1 MIWAYPDIKLTLL
14 LAGIFILLYL
24 FYMSRFWSIN
34 RKLKVEKQR
43 LFTKLIIRTIYFIL
57 LLIAF
62 AGPSIG
68 DSFKEVKEEGKD
80 IFIAVDLSQSMIFIL
95 LLIAFA
101 GPSIGDSFKEVK
113 EEGKDIFIAVDL
125 SQSMIATDIAPT
137 RLQRIQFELKEL
149 LKSFPSD
156 RVGLIIFSTESFLQL
171 PLTYDQAV
179 ANLYIDGLS
188 IGLVPNLGTDL
199 STPLRMALERFQN
212 DQSPEKKSRSV
223 VLISD
228 GEHFGEDLDG
238 IAEEL
243 VDQGIKVFAVGI
255 GTDRGGEMA
264 RGNGLVLDP
273 DTGKPAL
280 TKLNREP
287 LQFIAAETG
296 GQYFEI
302 SDQVQE
308 MGGLISAIET
318 LEGGISTTRMVE
330 ASSNKYFY
338 FLLAALALALV
349 DMILP
354 IKTIKL

>member
-1 MIWAYPDIKLTLL
+1 MIWAYPDLKLTLL

-24 FYMSRFWSIN
+24 LYLSRFWSIN

-43 LFTKLIIRTIYFIL
+43 LFTKLFIRTFYFIL
-57 LLIAF
+57 FLIAF

-68 DSFKEVKEEGKD
+68 DSLKEVKEEGKD
-80 IFIAVDLSQSMIFIL
+80 IFLAVDLSQSM
-95 LLIAFA
+95 
-101 GPSIGDSFKEVK
+101 V
-113 EEGKDIFIAVDL
+113 
-125 SQSMIATDIAPT
+125 ATDIAPN
-137 RLQRIQFELKEL
+137 RLRRIQFELKEL

-156 RVGLIIFSTESFLQL
+156 RVGLIIFSAEAFMQL
-171 PLTYDQAV
+171 PLTFDQAV

-188 IGLVPNLGTDL
+188 IGLVPSLGTDL
-199 STPLRMALERFQN
+199 STPLRMALERFKADKSQE
-212 DQSPEKKSRSV
+212 QKSRSV

-238 IAEEL
+238 IAEDL
-243 VDQGIKVFAVGI
+243 VDEGIKVFTIGI
-255 GTDRGGEMA
+255 GTDAGGEMP

-273 DTGKPAL
+273 ETGKVAL

-287 LQFIAAETG
+287 LQYIAAETG

-302 SDQVQE
+302 SDQSQE
-308 MGGLISAIET
+308 MGGLISAIEN
-318 LEGGISTTRMVE
+318 LEGGIANTRLVE

-338 FLLAALALALV
+338 FLLAALALALL
-349 DMILP
+349 DIILP

>member
-1 MIWAYPDIKLTLL
+1 MIWAYPDLKLTLL

-24 FYMSRFWSIN
+24 LYLSRFWSIN

-43 LFTKLIIRTIYFIL
+43 LFTKLFIRTFYFIL
-57 LLIAF
+57 FLIAF

-68 DSFKEVKEEGKD
+68 DSLKEVKEEGKD
-80 IFIAVDLSQSMIFIL
+80 IFLAVDLSQSM
-95 LLIAFA
+95 
-101 GPSIGDSFKEVK
+101 V
-113 EEGKDIFIAVDL
+113 
-125 SQSMIATDIAPT
+125 ATDIAPN
-137 RLQRIQFELKEL
+137 RLRRIQFELKEL

-156 RVGLIIFSTESFLQL
+156 RVGLIIFSAEAFMQL
-171 PLTYDQAV
+171 PLTFDQAV

-188 IGLVPNLGTDL
+188 IGLVPSLGTDL
-199 STPLRMALERFQN
+199 STPLRMALERFKADKSQE
-212 DQSPEKKSRSV
+212 QKSRSV

-238 IAEEL
+238 IAEDL
-243 VDQGIKVFAVGI
+243 VDEGIKVFTIGI
-255 GTDRGGEMA
+255 GTDAGGEMP

-273 DTGKPAL
+273 ETGKVAL

-287 LQFIAAETG
+287 LQYIAAETG

-302 SDQVQE
+302 SDQSQE
-308 MGGLISAIET
+308 MGGLISAIEN
-318 LEGGISTTRMVE
+318 LEGGIANTRVVE

-338 FLLAALALALV
+338 FLLAALALALL

>member
-1 MIWAYPDIKLTLL
+1 MIWAYPDLKLTLL

-24 FYMSRFWSIN
+24 LYLSRFWSIN

-43 LFTKLIIRTIYFIL
+43 LFTKLFIRSLYFIL

-68 DSFKEVKEEGKD
+68 DSLKEVKEEGKD
-80 IFIAVDLSQSMIFIL
+80 IFLAVDLSQSM
-95 LLIAFA
+95 
-101 GPSIGDSFKEVK
+101 V
-113 EEGKDIFIAVDL
+113 
-125 SQSMIATDIAPT
+125 ATDIAPN
-137 RLQRIQFELKEL
+137 RLRRIQFELKEL
-149 LKSFPSD
+149 LKAFPSD
-156 RVGLIIFSTESFLQL
+156 RVGLIIFSAEAFLQL

-188 IGLVPNLGTDL
+188 IGLVPTLGTDL
-199 STPLRMALERFQN
+199 ITPLRMALERFKGDKSQE
-212 DQSPEKKSRSV
+212 QKSRSV

-238 IAEEL
+238 ITEEL
-243 VDQGIKVFAVGI
+243 VDEGIKVFTIGI
-255 GTDRGGEMA
+255 GTDAGGEMP

-273 DTGKPAL
+273 ETGKVAL

-287 LQFIAAETG
+287 LQYIAAETG

-302 SDQVQE
+302 SDHTQE
-308 MGGLISAIET
+308 MGGLISAIEN
-318 LEGGISTTRMVE
+318 LEGGIANTRVVE

-338 FLLAALALALV
+338 FLLAALALALL

>member
-1 MIWAYPDIKLTLL
+1 MIWAYPDLKLTLL

-24 FYMSRFWSIN
+24 LYLSRFWSIN

-43 LFTKLIIRTIYFIL
+43 LFTKLFIRSIYFIL
-57 LLIAF
+57 FLIAF

-68 DSFKEVKEEGKD
+68 DSLKEVKEEGKD
-80 IFIAVDLSQSMIFIL
+80 IFLAVDLSQSM
-95 LLIAFA
+95 
-101 GPSIGDSFKEVK
+101 V
-113 EEGKDIFIAVDL
+113 
-125 SQSMIATDIAPT
+125 ATDIAPN
-137 RLQRIQFELKEL
+137 RLRRIQFELKEL

-156 RVGLIIFSTESFLQL
+156 RVGLIIFSAEAFMQL

-188 IGLVPNLGTDL
+188 IGLVPSLGTDL
-199 STPLRMALERFQN
+199 STPLRMALERFQA
-212 DQSPEKKSRSV
+212 DKSQEQKSRSV

-238 IAEEL
+238 ITEEL
-243 VDQGIKVFAVGI
+243 VDEGIKVFTIGI
-255 GTDRGGEMA
+255 GTDAGGEMP

-273 DTGKPAL
+273 QTGKVAL
-280 TKLNREP
+280 TQLNREP
-287 LQFIAAETG
+287 LQFIANETG

-302 SDQVQE
+302 SDQNQE
-308 MGGLISAIET
+308 MGNLISAIEN
-318 LEGGISTTRMVE
+318 LEGGIANTRVVE

-338 FLLAALALALV
+338 FLLAALALALL

-354 IKTIKL
+354 IKTIKI

>member
-1 MIWAYPDIKLTLL
+1 MIWAYPDLKLTLL

-24 FYMSRFWSIN
+24 LYLSRFWSIN

-43 LFTKLIIRTIYFIL
+43 LFTKLFIRTLYFIL
-57 LLIAF
+57 FLIAF

-68 DSFKEVKEEGKD
+68 DSLKEVKEEGKD
-80 IFIAVDLSQSMIFIL
+80 IFLAVDLSQSM
-95 LLIAFA
+95 
-101 GPSIGDSFKEVK
+101 V
-113 EEGKDIFIAVDL
+113 
-125 SQSMIATDIAPT
+125 ATDIAPN
-137 RLQRIQFELKEL
+137 RLRRIQFELKEL

-156 RVGLIIFSTESFLQL
+156 RVGLIIFSAEAFMQL

-188 IGLVPNLGTDL
+188 IGLVPSLGTDL
-199 STPLRMALERFQN
+199 STPLRMALERFKADKSQE
-212 DQSPEKKSRSV
+212 QKSRSV

-243 VDQGIKVFAVGI
+243 VDEGIKVFTIGI
-255 GTDRGGEMA
+255 GTDAGGEMP

-273 DTGKPAL
+273 ETGKVAL

-287 LQFIAAETG
+287 LQYVAAETG

-302 SDQVQE
+302 SDQSQE
-308 MGGLISAIET
+308 MGGLISAIEN
-318 LEGGISTTRMVE
+318 LEGGIANTRVVE

-338 FLLAALALALV
+338 FLLAALALALL

>member
-1 MIWAYPDIKLTLL
+1 MIWAYPDLKLTLL

-24 FYMSRFWSIN
+24 LYLSRFWSIN

-43 LFTKLIIRTIYFIL
+43 LFTKLFIRSLYFIL
-57 LLIAF
+57 FLIAF

-68 DSFKEVKEEGKD
+68 DSLKEVKEEGKD
-80 IFIAVDLSQSMIFIL
+80 IFLAVDLSQSM
-95 LLIAFA
+95 
-101 GPSIGDSFKEVK
+101 V
-113 EEGKDIFIAVDL
+113 
-125 SQSMIATDIAPT
+125 ATDIAPN
-137 RLQRIQFELKEL
+137 RLRRIQFELKEL

-156 RVGLIIFSTESFLQL
+156 RVGLIIFSAEAFMQL

-188 IGLVPNLGTDL
+188 IGLVPSLGTDL
-199 STPLRMALERFQN
+199 STPLRMALERFKGDKSQE
-212 DQSPEKKSRSV
+212 QKSRSV

-243 VDQGIKVFAVGI
+243 VDEGIKVFAIGI
-255 GTDRGGEMA
+255 GTDGGGEMP

-273 DTGKPAL
+273 ETGKVAL

-287 LQFIAAETG
+287 LQYIAAETG

-302 SDQVQE
+302 SDKNQE
-308 MGGLISAIET
+308 MGGLITAIEN
-318 LEGGISTTRMVE
+318 LEGGIANTRVVE

-338 FLLAALALALV
+338 FLLAALALALL

>member
-1 MIWAYPDIKLTLL
+1 MIWAYPDLKLTLL

-24 FYMSRFWSIN
+24 LYLSRFWYIN

-43 LFTKLIIRTIYFIL
+43 LFTKLFIRTFYFIL
-57 LLIAF
+57 FLIAF

-68 DSFKEVKEEGKD
+68 DSLKEVKEEGKD
-80 IFIAVDLSQSMIFIL
+80 IFLAVDLSQSM
-95 LLIAFA
+95 
-101 GPSIGDSFKEVK
+101 V
-113 EEGKDIFIAVDL
+113 
-125 SQSMIATDIAPT
+125 ATDIAPN
-137 RLQRIQFELKEL
+137 RLRRIQFELKEL

-156 RVGLIIFSTESFLQL
+156 RVGLIIFSAEAFMQL

-188 IGLVPNLGTDL
+188 IGLVPSLGTDL
-199 STPLRMALERFQN
+199 SAPLRMALERFKADESQE
-212 DQSPEKKSRSV
+212 QKSRSV

-238 IAEEL
+238 IAEDL
-243 VDQGIKVFAVGI
+243 VDEGIKVFTIGI
-255 GTDRGGEMA
+255 GTDAGGEMP

-273 DTGKPAL
+273 KTGKVAL

-287 LQFIAAETG
+287 LQDIAAETG

-302 SDQVQE
+302 SDQSQE
-308 MGGLISAIET
+308 MGGLISAIEN
-318 LEGGISTTRMVE
+318 LEGGIANTRVVE

-338 FLLAALALALV
+338 FLLAALALALL

>member
-1 MIWAYPDIKLTLL
+1 MIWAYPDLKLTLL

-24 FYMSRFWSIN
+24 LYLSRFWSIN

-43 LFTKLIIRTIYFIL
+43 LFTKLVIRTLYFIL
-57 LLIAF
+57 FLIAF

-68 DSFKEVKEEGKD
+68 DSLKEVKEEGKD
-80 IFIAVDLSQSMIFIL
+80 IFLAVDLSQSM
-95 LLIAFA
+95 
-101 GPSIGDSFKEVK
+101 V
-113 EEGKDIFIAVDL
+113 
-125 SQSMIATDIAPT
+125 ATDIAPN
-137 RLQRIQFELKEL
+137 RLRRIQFELKEL

-156 RVGLIIFSTESFLQL
+156 RVGLIIFSAEAFLQL

-188 IGLVPNLGTDL
+188 IGLVPSLGTDL
-199 STPLRMALERFQN
+199 STPLRMALERFKGDKSQE
-212 DQSPEKKSRSV
+212 QKSRSV

-228 GEHFGEDLDG
+228 GEHFGEELDG

-243 VDQGIKVFAVGI
+243 VDEGIKVFTIGI
-255 GTDRGGEMA
+255 GTDAGGEMP

-273 DTGKPAL
+273 NTGKVAL

-287 LQFIAAETG
+287 LQYIAAETG

-302 SDQVQE
+302 SDQSQE
-308 MGGLISAIET
+308 MGGLISAIEN
-318 LEGGISTTRMVE
+318 LEGGIANTRMVE
-330 ASSNKYFY
+330 SSSNKYFY
-338 FLLAALALALV
+338 FLLAALALALL

>member
-14 LAGIFILLYL
+14 FTGVFILLYFL
-24 FYMSRFWSIN
+24 YLSRFWAIN

-43 LFTKLIIRTIYFIL
+43 LFTKLIIRTLYFIL

-80 IFIAVDLSQSMIFIL
+80 IFIAVDLSQSM
-95 LLIAFA
+95 
-101 GPSIGDSFKEVK
+101 V
-113 EEGKDIFIAVDL
+113 
-125 SQSMIATDIAPT
+125 ATDIAPN
-137 RLQRIQFELKEL
+137 RLRRIQFELKDL

-156 RVGLIIFSTESFLQL
+156 RVGLIIFSTEAFLQL

-179 ANLYIDGLS
+179 ANLYIEGLS

-199 STPLRMALERFQN
+199 TTPLRMALERFQN
-212 DQSPEKKSRSV
+212 DKSQENKSRSV

-228 GEHFGEDLDG
+228 GEHFGEDLEG
-238 IAEEL
+238 ITEEL
-243 VDQGIKVFAVGI
+243 VDEGINVFSIGI
-255 GTDRGGEMA
+255 GTDRGGEMP

-273 DTGKPAL
+273 NTGKPAL

-287 LQFIAAETG
+287 MQFIAAETG

-302 SDQVQE
+302 SDQTQE
-308 MGGLISAIET
+308 MGGLISAIES
-318 LEGGISTTRMVE
+318 LEGGLTTTRQVE

>member
-1 MIWAYPDIKLTLL
+1 MIWAYPDLKLTLL

-24 FYMSRFWSIN
+24 LYLSRFWSIN

-43 LFTKLIIRTIYFIL
+43 LFTKLFIRTLYFIL
-57 LLIAF
+57 FLIAF

-68 DSFKEVKEEGKD
+68 DSLKEVKEEGKD
-80 IFIAVDLSQSMIFIL
+80 IFLAVDLSQSM
-95 LLIAFA
+95 
-101 GPSIGDSFKEVK
+101 V
-113 EEGKDIFIAVDL
+113 
-125 SQSMIATDIAPT
+125 ATDIAPN
-137 RLQRIQFELKEL
+137 RLRRIQFELKEL

-156 RVGLIIFSTESFLQL
+156 RVGLIIFSAEAFMQL

-188 IGLVPNLGTDL
+188 IGLVPSLGTDL
-199 STPLRMALERFQN
+199 STPLRMALERFKGDKSQE
-212 DQSPEKKSRSV
+212 QKSRSV

-243 VDQGIKVFAVGI
+243 VDEGIKVFAIGI
-255 GTDRGGEMA
+255 GTDGGGEMP

-273 DTGKPAL
+273 ETGKVAL

-287 LQFIAAETG
+287 LQYIAAETG

-302 SDQVQE
+302 SDKNQE
-308 MGGLISAIET
+308 MGGLITAIEN
-318 LEGGISTTRMVE
+318 LEGGIANTRVVE

-338 FLLAALALALV
+338 FLLAALALALL

>member
-1 MIWAYPDIKLTLL
+1 MIWAYPDLKLTLL

-24 FYMSRFWSIN
+24 LYLSRFWSIN

-43 LFTKLIIRTIYFIL
+43 LFTKLSIRTLYFIL
-57 LLIAF
+57 FLIAF

-68 DSFKEVKEEGKD
+68 DSLKEVKEEGKD
-80 IFIAVDLSQSMIFIL
+80 IFLAVDLSQSM
-95 LLIAFA
+95 
-101 GPSIGDSFKEVK
+101 V
-113 EEGKDIFIAVDL
+113 
-125 SQSMIATDIAPT
+125 ATDIAPN
-137 RLQRIQFELKEL
+137 RLRRIQFELKEL

-156 RVGLIIFSTESFLQL
+156 RVGLIIFSAEAFMQL

-188 IGLVPNLGTDL
+188 IGLVPSLGTDL
-199 STPLRMALERFQN
+199 STPLRMALERFKGDKSQE
-212 DQSPEKKSRSV
+212 QKSRSV

-243 VDQGIKVFAVGI
+243 VDEGIKVFAIGI
-255 GTDRGGEMA
+255 GTDAGGEMP

-273 DTGKPAL
+273 ETGKVAL

-287 LQFIAAETG
+287 LQYIAAETG

-302 SDQVQE
+302 SDKNQE
-308 MGGLISAIET
+308 MGGLITAIEN
-318 LEGGISTTRMVE
+318 LEGGIVNTRVVE

-338 FLLAALALALV
+338 FLLAALALALL

>member
-1 MIWAYPDIKLTLL
+1 MIWAYPDLKLTLL

-24 FYMSRFWSIN
+24 LYLSRFWSIN

-43 LFTKLIIRTIYFIL
+43 LFTKLFIRSLYFIL
-57 LLIAF
+57 FLIAF

-68 DSFKEVKEEGKD
+68 DSLKEVKEEGKD
-80 IFIAVDLSQSMIFIL
+80 IFLAVDLSQSM
-95 LLIAFA
+95 
-101 GPSIGDSFKEVK
+101 V
-113 EEGKDIFIAVDL
+113 
-125 SQSMIATDIAPT
+125 ATDIAPN
-137 RLQRIQFELKEL
+137 RLRRIQFELKEL

-156 RVGLIIFSTESFLQL
+156 RVGLIIFSAEAFMQL

-188 IGLVPNLGTDL
+188 IGLVPSLGTDL
-199 STPLRMALERFQN
+199 STPLRMALERFQA
-212 DQSPEKKSRSV
+212 DKSQEQKSRSV

-238 IAEEL
+238 ITEEL
-243 VDQGIKVFAVGI
+243 VDEGIKVFTIGI
-255 GTDRGGEMA
+255 GTDAGGEMP

-273 DTGKPAL
+273 QTGKVAL
-280 TKLNREP
+280 TQLSREP

-302 SDQVQE
+302 SDQSQE
-308 MGGLISAIET
+308 MGGLISAIEN
-318 LEGGISTTRMVE
+318 LEGGMANTRVVE

-338 FLLAALALALV
+338 FLLAALALALL

-354 IKTIKL
+354 IKTIKI

>member
-1 MIWAYPDIKLTLL
+1 MIWAYPDLKLTLL

-24 FYMSRFWSIN
+24 LYLSRFWSIN

-43 LFTKLIIRTIYFIL
+43 LFTKLFIRTLYFIL
-57 LLIAF
+57 FLIAF

-68 DSFKEVKEEGKD
+68 DSLKEVKEEGKD
-80 IFIAVDLSQSMIFIL
+80 IFLAVDLSQSM
-95 LLIAFA
+95 
-101 GPSIGDSFKEVK
+101 V
-113 EEGKDIFIAVDL
+113 
-125 SQSMIATDIAPT
+125 ATDIAPN
-137 RLQRIQFELKEL
+137 RLRRIQFELKEL

-156 RVGLIIFSTESFLQL
+156 RVGLIIFSAEAFMQL

-188 IGLVPNLGTDL
+188 IGLVPSLGTDL
-199 STPLRMALERFQN
+199 STPLRMALERFKGDKSQE
-212 DQSPEKKSRSV
+212 QKSRSV

-243 VDQGIKVFAVGI
+243 VDEGIKVFAIGI
-255 GTDRGGEMA
+255 GTDAGGEMP

-273 DTGKPAL
+273 ETGKVAL

-287 LQFIAAETG
+287 LQYIAAETG

-302 SDQVQE
+302 SDKNQE
-308 MGGLISAIET
+308 MGGLITAIEN
-318 LEGGISTTRMVE
+318 LEGGIANTRVVE

-338 FLLAALALALV
+338 FLLAALALALL